1 MFEERLGHIHRNTK
15 RNTKPP
21 WIKQN
26 ILQVILQNE
35 VVEMVHIW
43 YNYATNHK
51 WHNYATNQTDK
62 LTRLVRLKISFTVLV
77 IIILKCTII
86 KQKRII

>member
-21 WIKQN
+21 WIKPN

-35 VVEMVHIW
+35 VVEMVRI
-43 YNYATNHK
+43 

-62 LTRLVRLKISFTVLV
+62 LTRLVLLKISFTVLV

-86 KQKRII
+86 KQKRTI